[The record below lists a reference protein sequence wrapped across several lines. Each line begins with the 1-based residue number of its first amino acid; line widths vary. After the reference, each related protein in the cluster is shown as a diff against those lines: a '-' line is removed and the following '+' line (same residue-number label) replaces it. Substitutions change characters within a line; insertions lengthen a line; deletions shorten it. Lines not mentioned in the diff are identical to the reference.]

1 MVFRT
6 NLMPSSVILY
16 KMKRKERKQIKWFII
31 RTGGVRVL
39 ERISEH
45 AATSDRAGTRKQEI
59 NQIHAS

>member
-1 MVFRT
+1 
-6 NLMPSSVILY
+6 MPSSVILY